1 MGTWG
6 YGIFDDDTA
15 SDIKGDF
22 EEYIEEGLSITEATE
37 KLLEEYQEIIEED
50 EDESPTIYLALASL
64 QMEYGE
70 LQANIKEIA
79 LEIIERGK
87 GLEIWGESGED
98 ELDERKKVLN
108 ELKVQ
113 LLNNK

>member
-37 KLLEEYQEIIEED
+37 KILEEYQEIIEDD
-50 EDESPTIYLALASL
+50 EDDSPTVYLALASL
-64 QMEYGE
+64 QMEHGE
-70 LQANIKEIA
+70 LQADIKEVV
-79 LEIIERGK
+79 LEIIENGK
-87 GLEIWGESGED
+87 GLEIWEDSGED
-98 ELDERKKVLN
+98 ELDERKKILN
-108 ELKVQ
+108 ELKIQ
-113 LLNNK
+113 LLKQ

>member
-22 EEYIEEGLSITEATE
+22 DEYIKEGLSVTEATE
-37 KLLEEYQEIIEED
+37 SILEEYQEIIEED
-50 EDESPTIYLALASL
+50 EEDGPTVYLALASL
-64 QMEYGE
+64 QMTHGQ
-70 LQANIKEIA
+70 LQADIKEIA
-79 LEIIERGK
+79 LEIIESGK
-87 GLEIWGESGED
+87 GFEIWEESGEN

-108 ELKVQ
+108 QLKLQ
-113 LLNNK
+113 LLRQ